1 MITFVCCSWASDIE
15 LSGSIPDFIGN
26 WSKLT
31 SLDLIFNNLTGQI
44 PDSLFNLSSL
54 SILFLG
60 NNKLNGALSES
71 KSSSLLNV
79 DLSYN
84 NLVGSIPSWVNGTSL
99 QLKLSRD
106 NYGDYVIPRGSHQV

>member
-1 MITFVCCSWASDIE
+1 MIM
-15 LSGSIPDFIGN
+15 FI
-26 WSKLT
+26 
-31 SLDLIFNNLTGQI
+31 
-44 PDSLFNLSSL
+44 
-54 SILFLG
+54 G

-99 QLKLSRD
+99 QLNLVANNFTLDSSNSRKLSRD